1 MQTEVKAQTTSKI
14 AWKSNGLVE
23 IVIGTLSGVAPETKI
38 RPSNEPG
45 KSEES
50 FKVTSIMFLPSEKLV
65 LRTGVPLN
73 PIFFESRFLPVKS
86 NNSEALTTSGRPV
99 PTW

>member
-1 MQTEVKAQTTSKI
+1 
-14 AWKSNGLVE
+14 VE
-23 IVIGTLSGVAPETKI
+23 IVIGTLSGVPPETKI

-50 FKVTSIMFLPSEKLV
+50 FKVTSIMFLPLEKLA

-73 PIFFESRFLPVKS
+73 PIFLESRFFPVKS
-86 NNSEALTTSGRPV
+86 SWTAYQLIEMFAAQEKKRV
-99 PTW
+99 PLY